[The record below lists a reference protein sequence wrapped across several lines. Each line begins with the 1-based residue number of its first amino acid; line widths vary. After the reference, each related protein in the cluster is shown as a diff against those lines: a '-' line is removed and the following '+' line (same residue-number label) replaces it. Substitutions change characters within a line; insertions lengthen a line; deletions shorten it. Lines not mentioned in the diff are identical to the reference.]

1 MAVIKLK
8 RLDKRAK
15 VPTRATSGSAGY
27 DISALL
33 DSPVTI
39 APGEVKMIP
48 TGLAIELED
57 NSVVALIYPRSSL
70 ASKHGITLA
79 NCVGVIDS
87 DYRGEL
93 QMPVINLSNEPYTIS
108 LGERI
113 SQLVLTPILIPDIE
127 EVEELSDTVRGTG
140 GFGSTG
146 KL

>member
-1 MAVIKLK
+1 MAVVKLK

-39 APGEVKMIP
+39 APGEVRMIP

-93 QMPVINLSNEPYTIS
+93 RMPVINLSNEPYTIS

-113 SQLVLTPILIPDIE
+113 SQLVLTPVLIPDIE
-127 EVEELSDTVRGTG
+127 EVEELSDSVRGTG

>member
-39 APGEVKMIP
+39 APGEVRMIP

-93 QMPVINLSNEPYTIS
+93 RMPVINLGNQPYTIS
-108 LGERI
+108 SGERI

-127 EVEELSDTVRGTG
+127 EVEELSDSVRGTG

>member
-1 MAVIKLK
+1 MAVVKLK

-39 APGEVKMIP
+39 APGEVRMIP

-93 QMPVINLSNEPYTIS
+93 RMPVINLGNEPYTIS

-113 SQLVLTPILIPDIE
+113 SQLVLTPVLIPDIE
-127 EVEELSDTVRGTG
+127 EVEELSDSVRGTG

>member
-1 MAVIKLK
+1 MAVVKLK

-39 APGEVKMIP
+39 APGEVRMIP

-57 NSVVALIYPRSSL
+57 SSVVALIYPRSSL

-113 SQLVLTPILIPDIE
+113 SQLVLTPVLIPDIE

>member
-1 MAVIKLK
+1 MAVVKLK

-39 APGEVKMIP
+39 APGEVKIIP

-93 QMPVINLSNEPYTIS
+93 RMPVINLGNEPYTIS

-113 SQLVLTPILIPDIE
+113 SQLVLTPVLIPDIE
-127 EVEELSDTVRGTG
+127 EVEELSDSVRGTG

>member
-1 MAVIKLK
+1 MAVVKLK

-93 QMPVINLSNEPYTIS
+93 RMPVINLGNEPYTIS

-113 SQLVLTPILIPDIE
+113 SQLVLTPVLIPDIE
-127 EVEELSDTVRGTG
+127 EVEELSDSVRGTG